1 MTLFKKSAQQV
12 RAQNTQTDYQGD
24 FRKIKL
30 HSAVFEK
37 TIFIYT
43 FINLVPE
50 TAHWVYPLKI
60 VFCHDYHHH
69 LIKVFNGSS
78 VKSVILSQSA
88 TGISRY
94 AWLVFFWWDLIL
106 LCFVVTLIAA
116 AFQNPKLL
124 FF

>member
-88 TGISRY
+88 TGISWY

>member
-50 TAHWVYPLKI
+50 TVHWVYPLKI

-78 VKSVILSQSA
+78 VRSVILSQSA
-88 TGISRY
+88 TGISWY

>member
-88 TGISRY
+88 TGISWY

-124 FF
+124 LF

>member
-50 TAHWVYPLKI
+50 TVHWVYPLKI

-88 TGISRY
+88 TGISWY

>member
-50 TAHWVYPLKI
+50 TVHWVYPLKI

-78 VKSVILSQSA
+78 VKSVILSQNA
-88 TGISRY
+88 TGISWY

>member
-78 VKSVILSQSA
+78 VRSVILSQSA
-88 TGISRY
+88 TGISWY

>member
-88 TGISRY
+88 TGISWY

-106 LCFVVTLIAA
+106 LCFVATLIAA

>member
-78 VKSVILSQSA
+78 VKSAILSQSA
-88 TGISRY
+88 TGISWY

>member
-88 TGISRY
+88 TGISWY
-94 AWLVFFWWDLIL
+94 AWLVFFLWDLIL

-124 FF
+124 LF

>member
-30 HSAVFEK
+30 
-37 TIFIYT
+37 
-43 FINLVPE
+43 
-50 TAHWVYPLKI
+50 
-60 VFCHDYHHH
+60 
-69 LIKVFNGSS
+69 IKVFNGSS
-78 VKSVILSQSA
+78 VKSVILSQNA
-88 TGISRY
+88 TGISWY

>member
-1 MTLFKKSAQQV
+1 MTLFKKSPQQV

-37 TIFIYT
+37 NIFIYT

-50 TAHWVYPLKI
+50 TVHWVYPLKI

-78 VKSVILSQSA
+78 VKSVILSQNA
-88 TGISRY
+88 TGISWY
-94 AWLVFFWWDLIL
+94 AWLVFFFGETWY
-106 LCFVVTLIAA
+106 CFVLWW
-116 AFQNPKLL
+116 L
-124 FF
+124 